1 MIHIVTALS
10 RYNNIEI
17 IYSSIKHQ
25 VDDFVW
31 HLIEGTNKTGEASLD
46 FLKEDS
52 RVRYYKIETSHFFGY
67 EQRNYFITNIGAGD
81 DDWCY
86 WLDDDNIVTHDLIT
100 TCKEYQHTDVDFILF
115 SQKAGLTEKIR
126 LYGDGIHRLNLGS
139 FDTGS
144 FAMKYKM
151 MKKTFI
157 NCASQHNGDGHYA
170 LSLVP
175 LSNDHKFLY
184 CPDRFV
190 RYNALSLKI
199 Q

>member
-1 MIHIVTALS
+1 MINIITSLS

-25 VDDFVW
+25 TDNFIW
-31 HLIEGTNKTGEASLD
+31 HLIEGTNATGEASLD
-46 FLKEDS
+46 FLKEDA
-52 RVRYYKIETSHFFGY
+52 RVKFYKIETSHFYGY
-67 EQRNYFITNIGAGD
+67 EQRNYFITNIGAD
-81 DDWCY
+81 DNDWCY

-100 TCKEYQHTDVDFILF
+100 TCEEYQNTDVDFILF

-126 LYGDGIHRLNLGS
+126 LHGDGIHRLKMGS

-157 NCASQHNGDGHYA
+157 HYFPYHNGDGAYA
-170 LSLVP
+170 ESIAP
-175 LSNDHKFLY
+175 LSSEHKFLY
-184 CPDRFV
+184 CPDKFV
-190 RYNALSLKI
+190 RYNALSLRI
-199 Q
+199 I